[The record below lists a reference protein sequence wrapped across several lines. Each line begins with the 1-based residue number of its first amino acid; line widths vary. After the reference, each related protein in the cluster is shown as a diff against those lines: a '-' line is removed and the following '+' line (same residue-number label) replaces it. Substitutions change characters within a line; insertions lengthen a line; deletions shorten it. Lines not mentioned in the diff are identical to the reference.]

1 MTLRIEQLQHTY
13 LKGTPMQHTAL
24 VDVSFELAP
33 GECVA
38 VVGVSGSGKS
48 TLSRIVAGLLAPTGG
63 KVVLDGVD
71 VTAAKALGAWGRR
84 FKALGRWLCALLN
97 PRHWLAGRH
106 WTVKRGRHGPKVQ
119 TPPRLR
125 PVMLAFQN
133 PEDQFFT
140 TCVMEEVAVGL
151 VPILPPGVSGAGM
164 TIHELL
170 AAPPPDV
177 VEALRLVELDP
188 ARYGSRDPFTLSG
201 GEQRRLA
208 LAVLLAR
215 RPRVL
220 VLDEPSAGLDDP
232 GRARLYAC
240 IERVRN
246 EQRTAVLIVSH
257 DLEEVAAIAERVIV
271 LADGRVAAAGATGEV
286 LLDAELLTRAGL
298 AAPPL
303 VRLRAALAARGHVL
317 GGDWLDVERA
327 ALALAPAL
335 GVSAAERRDAAR
347 A

>member
-1 MTLRIEQLQHTY
+1 MLRVDHLRHVY
-13 LKGTPMQHTAL
+13 LKGTPMAHPAL
-24 VDVSFELAP
+24 TDVSFDLAP

-63 KVVLDGVD
+63 KVLLDGVE
-71 VTAAKALGAWGRR
+71 VSAPPTLGAWGRR
-84 FKALGRWLCALLN
+84 FKALGRWLLRLLN
-97 PRHWLAGRH
+97 PRRWLAQRH
-106 WTVKRGRHGPKVQ
+106 WTLRRGPRPPKPAPE
-119 TPPRLR
+119 PPSR

-140 TCVMEEVAVGL
+140 TCVMEEIAVGL
-151 VPILPPGVSGAGM
+151 VPILPPGVEGNGTS
-164 TIHELL
+164 IRELL
-170 AAPPPDV
+170 ASPPPAV
-177 VEALRLVELDP
+177 LEALRLVELDP
-188 ARYGSRDPFTLSG
+188 ARYGPRDPFTLSG

-232 GRARLYAC
+232 GRGRLYAC
-240 IERVRN
+240 IERVRR
-246 EQRTAVLIVSH
+246 EQETAVLIVSH
-257 DLEEVAAIAERVIV
+257 DLEEVATIAERVIV
-271 LADGRVAAAGATGEV
+271 LADGRVAADGPPGEILADAA
-286 LLDAELLTRAGL
+286 LLQRAGL

-303 VRLRAALAARGHVL
+303 VRLHEALAARGFAL
-317 GGDWLDVERA
+317 PGDWLDVERA
-327 ALALAPAL
+327 AAALAPVLPGA
-335 GVSAAERRDAAR
+335 GDRGKDAAG

>member
-1 MTLRIEQLQHTY
+1 MLKVNRLRHVY
-13 LKGTPMQHTAL
+13 LKGTPMEHTAL
-24 VDVSFELAP
+24 IDVSFDLAP

-48 TLSRIVAGLLAPTGG
+48 TLSRIVAGLLTPTGG
-63 KVVLDGVD
+63 TVLLDGVD
-71 VTAAKALGAWGRR
+71 VAAPPTLGAWGRR
-84 FKALGRWLCALLN
+84 LKAFGRWLLRLLR
-97 PRHWLAGRH
+97 PRRWLARRH
-106 WTVKRGRHGPKVQ
+106 WTLRREPRPAKPAPE
-119 TPPRLR
+119 PPSR

-140 TCVMEEVAVGL
+140 TCVIEEIAVGL
-151 VPILPPGVSGAGM
+151 VPILPAGVSGDGL
-164 TIHELL
+164 TIAELL
-170 AAPPPDV
+170 AAPPPAV
-177 VEALRLVELDP
+177 LEALRLVELDP
-188 ARYGSRDPFTLSG
+188 ARYGARDPFTLSG

-215 RPRVL
+215 KPRVL

-240 IERVRN
+240 IERVCR
-246 EQRTAVLIVSH
+246 EQQTAVLIVSH

-271 LADGRVAAAGATGEV
+271 LADGRVAAAGPTAAILADAA
-286 LLDAELLTRAGL
+286 LLQQAGL

-303 VRLRAALAARGHVL
+303 VRLHEALAARGFAL
-317 GGDWLDVERA
+317 GGEWLDVDRA
-327 ALALAPAL
+327 AAALAPAL
-335 GVSAAERRDAAR
+335 QGNGARGKGGAR

>member
-1 MTLRIEQLQHTY
+1 MTLCVEHLRHMY

-24 VDVSFELAP
+24 VDVSFDLAP
-33 GECVA
+33 GDCVA

-63 KVVLDGVD
+63 RVLLDGAD
-71 VTAAKALGAWGRR
+71 VTAPPTLNAWGRR
-84 FKALGRWLCALLN
+84 LKAFGRWLLRLLN
-97 PRHWLAGRH
+97 PRRWLARHNWTLQPGR
-106 WTVKRGRHGPKVQ
+106 RGPKPVANSR
-119 TPPRLR
+119 PRA
-125 PVMLAFQN
+125 VMLAFQN

-140 TCVMEEVAVGL
+140 TCVMEEVAIGL
-151 VPILPPGVSGAGM
+151 VPILPPGVAGNGM
-164 TIHELL
+164 TIGELL
-170 AAPPPDV
+170 ARPPPAV
-177 VEALRLVELDP
+177 LEALRLVELDP
-188 ARYGSRDPFTLSG
+188 TQYGARDPFTLSG

-240 IERVRN
+240 IERVRE
-246 EQRTAVLIVSH
+246 EQNTAVLIVSH

-286 LLDAELLTRAGL
+286 LRDADLLTKAGL
-298 AAPPL
+298 APPPL
-303 VRLRAALAARGHVL
+303 VRLRAELAARGHAF

-327 ALALAPAL
+327 AAVLAPAL
-335 GVSAAERRDAAR
+335 GAAGPERRGAAG

>member
-1 MTLRIEQLQHTY
+1 MLRVDRLRHVY
-13 LKGTPMQHTAL
+13 LKGTPMEHTAL
-24 VDVSFELAP
+24 IDVSFDLAP

-63 KVVLDGVD
+63 KVWLDGRD
-71 VTAAKALGAWGRR
+71 LTAPPTLGAWGRR
-84 FKALGRWLCALLN
+84 FKAFVRWLLGVFD
-97 PRHWLAGRH
+97 PRRWLARRH
-106 WTVKRGRHGPKVQ
+106 WTLQRSTRPPRPAP
-119 TPPRLR
+119 TPPSR

-140 TCVMEEVAVGL
+140 TCVMEEIAVGL
-151 VPILPPGVSGAGM
+151 VPILPPGVGGNGVS
-164 TIHELL
+164 IRELL
-170 AAPPPDV
+170 AAPPPAV
-177 VEALRLVELDP
+177 LEALRLVELDP
-188 ARYGSRDPFTLSG
+188 ARYGARDPFTLSG

-240 IERVRN
+240 IERVRR
-246 EQRTAVLIVSH
+246 EQQTAVLIVSH

-271 LADGRVAAAGATGEV
+271 LADGRVAAAGQTAQILADAP
-286 LLDAELLTRAGL
+286 LLQRAGL

-303 VRLRAALAARGHVL
+303 VRLHQELATRGFAL
-317 GGDWLDVERA
+317 GGEWLDVEAAAA
-327 ALALAPAL
+327 ALVPAL
-335 GVSAAERRDAAR
+335 PRSAPGKGAAN

>member
-1 MTLRIEQLQHTY
+1 MLRVDHLRHVY
-13 LKGTPMQHTAL
+13 LKGTPMAHTAL
-24 VDVSFELAP
+24 IDVSFDLAP

-48 TLSRIVAGLLAPTGG
+48 TLSRIVAGLLTPSGG
-63 KVVLDGVD
+63 KVLLDGVD
-71 VTAAKALGAWGRR
+71 VTMPPTLGAWGRR
-84 FKALGRWLCALLN
+84 FKTLGRWLLGLLN
-97 PRHWLAGRH
+97 PRRWLARRHWLVRFGR
-106 WTVKRGRHGPKVQ
+106 RGARPASA
-119 TPPRLR
+119 PSSR

-140 TCVMEEVAVGL
+140 TSVMEEVAVGL
-151 VPILPPGVSGAGM
+151 VPILPPGVSGEGL
-164 TIHELL
+164 TIAELL
-170 AAPPPDV
+170 ASPPPAV
-177 VEALRLVELDP
+177 LEALRLVELDP
-188 ARYGSRDPFTLSG
+188 ARYGPRDPFTLSG

-232 GRARLYAC
+232 GRTRLYTC
-240 IERVRN
+240 IEWVRR
-246 EQRTAVLIVSH
+246 EQQTAVLIVSH

-271 LADGRVAAAGATGEV
+271 LADGRVAAAGPTAQILADAA
-286 LLDAELLTRAGL
+286 LLRRAGL

-303 VRLRAALAARGHVL
+303 VRLHEALAARGFAL
-317 GGDWLDVERA
+317 AGDWLDVERA
-327 ALALAPAL
+327 AAALAPVLPGADSR
-335 GVSAAERRDAAR
+335 GRGAAR